1 MKDRTKV
8 LIDSF
13 FERNTELEVVSADI
27 SSALDI
33 WLNTFKNGNK
43 MLLCGN
49 GGSCADCD
57 HIAGELMKGFML
69 KRKMDED
76 YINGMKSDFG
86 DKGFR
91 IASKLQGA
99 LPVISL
105 NTHSALISAFSNDVD
120 ASLIYAQQVIA
131 LGNEGDLFIGISTSG
146 NAENVLSAMMVAR
159 NKGLRTMALTGR
171 DGGEIAR
178 IADISIIAPENETF
192 LIQEKHI
199 KIYHLLCAGV
209 ESELFD
215 E

>member
-1 MKDRTKV
+1 MKDYITQ
-8 LIDSF
+8 LIQRYPDLSSI
-13 FERNTELEVVSADI
+13 ETDI
-27 SSALDI
+27 REAYSI
-33 WLNTFKNGNK
+33 IKNSYEKGGK
-43 MLLCGN
+43 LLIGGN
-49 GGSCADCD
+49 GGSCADSE
-57 HIAGELMKGFML
+57 HIVGELMKGFML
-69 KRKMDED
+69 KRNMDED
-76 YINGMKSDFG
+76 YRTGMKSDFG

-99 LPVISL
+99 RPVISL

-192 LIQEKHI
+192 LIQEEHI